1 MLAIGVV
8 AFLVIISIA
17 IFKIDWGG
25 SKPIR
30 EAVSP
35 INIADYADTDVRVRM
50 STRSTIINDEEHESL
65 QITVG
70 RDQTVGELKTG
81 YQGNVI
87 RTEQTSNNPTSYRAF
102 LSALNN
108 LSFTNSKLPPPGVQ
122 YDGACP
128 NGRRYTFEFLDAGP
142 AAPRS
147 LWATSCGR
155 KVGTFDGNLTSTK
168 NLFNAQLPKEQYKA
182 LTTNSQF

>member
-1 MLAIGVV
+1 VV
-8 AFLVIISIA
+8 AFVVIISIA

-30 EAVSP
+30 EAVRP

-50 STRSTIINDEEHESL
+50 STRSNIINDEEHESL

-70 RDQTVGELKTG
+70 RDQTVGELMTG

-102 LSALNN
+102 LSALSNV
-108 LSFTNSKLPPPGVQ
+108 SFTNSQLPPPGVQ

-128 NGRRYTFEFLDAGP
+128 SGRRYTFEFLNAGP
-142 AAPRS
+142 DAPRS
-147 LWATSCGR
+147 LWATSCGP
-155 KVGTFDGNLTSTK
+155 KIGTFDGDLNPTK
-168 NLFNAQLPKEQYKA
+168 NLFNTQLPKEQYEA
-182 LTTNSQF
+182 LTVNSQF